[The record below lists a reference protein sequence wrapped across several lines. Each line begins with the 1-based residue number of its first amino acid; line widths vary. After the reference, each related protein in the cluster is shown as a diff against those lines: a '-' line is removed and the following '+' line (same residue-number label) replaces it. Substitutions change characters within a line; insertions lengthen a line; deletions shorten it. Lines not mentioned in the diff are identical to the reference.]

1 MQRLALGKEA
11 AQHAVTALIQNME
24 HASSDH
30 PSHRRSRS
38 GQHILPATSV
48 TGARVRATCV
58 TPAACRKDLCELV
71 ELATQHYLFDRE
83 RGSADPLYVAEELG
97 QLKSAEFADCVACA
111 HALEAWAARE
121 RERLWR
127 AIPDWFRLRR

>member
-1 MQRLALGKEA
+1 MRDVGGMPEGFVGDRRAHNAALCN
-11 AQHAVTALIQNME
+11 H
-24 HASSDH
+24 
-30 PSHRRSRS
+30 
-38 GQHILPATSV
+38 
-48 TGARVRATCV
+48 
-58 TPAACRKDLCELV
+58 LV
-71 ELATQHYLFDRE
+71 EHE
-83 RGSADPLYVAEELG
+83 RRRLEPLYVAEELG